1 MGKAPFQSPKPLQAT
16 LVEFPK
22 GPWRTLSPP
31 AAGSTPL
38 PGERLDSAWAG
49 GVGVPG
55 RRGPKPLPGT
65 KLPSPSPPPSALR
78 WLAGGI
84 VQHLTAPSAP
94 PAPASLTVT
103 SIWTAVMPALKHT
116 QFTPLSSGKSPG
128 QEPGNPAWSPHFAS
142 TSLATL
148 AFFSLGSER
157 YTTFLP
163 SWTRTSGELRAG
175 GGRVFIYSAFSI
187 Y

>member
-22 GPWRTLSPP
+22 GPWLTLSPP

-49 GVGVPG
+49 GVGVLG

-78 WLAGGI
+78 WLAGR
-84 VQHLTAPSAP
+84 HCSAP
-94 PAPASLTVT
+94 DSSLCSPSSCLPHCHVNLDSCHASSETHPV
-103 SIWTAVMPALKHT
+103 SPT
-116 QFTPLSSGKSPG
+116 QFWKEPWTGARKPSLESSLCVNQSGDLGILFPG
-128 QEPGNPAWSPHFAS
+128 E
-142 TSLATL
+142 
-148 AFFSLGSER
+148 
-157 YTTFLP
+157 
-163 SWTRTSGELRAG
+163 
-175 GGRVFIYSAFSI
+175 
-187 Y
+187 